1 MTRRKL
7 LKTASGI
14 RVDYSVYNPLPALG
28 GTHLAALLNDANTV
42 TTINSVLVVNYPEAV
57 VLSPVTSNAGSS
69 GDIGGNA
76 TYTNSPTHSPSSQAV
91 VPIASNTTSKNYD
104 NYVFIGASVL
114 GGIMLLG
121 IGGSGLYYLK
131 KKKEY
136 MKRIQKKQLED
147 LIIVIKPTVT
157 PIKRQASVFAIRR
170 NTVIPGNNNDDDSKS
185 QCDSD
190 DDESIHPRVLQKPLP
205 VDEYNLWGDI
215 ESTFEKNN
223 NNPALFVED
232 LCDSP
237 ESTGSPPVV
246 FFETNPLHVQNNNSP
261 APGQK
266 KRMVRGNNRSLLG
279 KVNQRFKPSKVVPD
293 VEVLETV
300 PEDVAENVASV
311 AAKFETLNIGPRK
324 SKLFLDSAVSPSS
337 AQISVKSPRP
347 KSAKL
352 QSPTVQAP
360 VHSILSAMFGSLSS
374 PRSETMSTRTP
385 RHDDDG
391 ASPASVTPRSDSPLP
406 SQQEDGQP
414 DVDGRPLS
422 AKPQPSLSQARPTST
437 LASIFGSSS
446 PRQDS
451 APASESENP
460 LSETERPISA
470 VQRVPSAKLRSPT
483 TPSKSNTFLASL
495 FGSSSPLQDSAP
507 ASENENPLSET
518 ERPISA
524 VQRVPSAKL
533 QSPLKV
539 PPSNTFLASLFGSSS
554 PHQDSAPASENENPL
569 SERELAP
576 TQPSDAALP
585 PRSLLSTMFGSS
597 SPRQDS
603 APASENE
610 NPPLDNLSPADQML
624 TVLQESQL
632 PVEPQS
638 DVPNNTFNAPR
649 HFKVDPPSNTFLA
662 SLFGSSSPRQDSA
675 PASENENPLSET
687 ERPISAVQ
695 RVSSAKLRSP
705 SPARPISTLAS
716 IFGSFSPRQDSAPA
730 SENENPPLDSVSPDQ
745 MLTDSQESQLP
756 VEPQSD
762 LPNNTFN
769 APPRHF
775 KVEALVIP
783 AKVEGLALGRRPSSL
798 LSSRSNQKSTVGQQI
813 DDNEGEDMSFDT
825 AISSTAQQPAP
836 VQPSM
841 QLLSKLFGGDDDDN
855 GDDDHVNDYEP
866 TPTPMSPSAVSPL
879 ITAQKDHVEAV
890 TTLSVTVAS
899 APTTVSSSSSPAIK
913 DRLARFRASI
923 TQPEMPVVH
932 HEGSRGSATSL
943 HELEERLQNYKMT
956 VATLA
961 VPHATT
967 DTMAV
972 DLDQSVVSAAT
983 SSGQQPAPVQSSM
996 QLLSKLFGGGDVN
1009 DDDINDHELTPVSHV
1024 ISAPTVCSSSSP
1036 AIKDRLARFRA
1047 SITQPE
1053 MPVVHHE
1060 GSRGSATS
1068 LHELE
1073 ERLQNYKMTVATLAV
1088 PHATTDTMASH
1099 GDVVVDPDQSV
1110 SAGQQ
1115 IDDNEGEDMSF
1126 DTAISSTAQQPAPVQ
1141 SSMQLLSKL
1150 FGGGD
1155 DDNGDDDHI
1164 NDREPIPTPFSPS
1177 AVSAHMSPQT
1187 PIWLAASNQDALVPG
1202 RTEGLELGPRR
1213 SPLKSPHP
1221 NHRQKVANE
1230 TMTRLPMNDREDSNK
1245 NIDNQD
1251 SRQSPMPYVPT
1262 ILSNRSTP
1270 PSTSKPSTSATQR
1283 TTVSRQRRA
1292 PSATTTEAVSTA
1304 AVPIRPTQRSSIFAT
1319 MATTNN
1325 ETAPTLRARTTRA
1338 GSGGGAAVAAA
1349 PAARESD
1356 NAASDMPK
1364 SRVSKRRPV

>member
-1 MTRRKL
+1 MIKSPSPEYCVFGVFLILFFQLTYKNRQYWSDGSETRLTRRKL
-7 LKTASGI
+7 LKTAAGI
-14 RVDYSVYNPLPALG
+14 GVDYSVYNPLPALG
-28 GTHLAALLNDANTV
+28 GTHLAVLLNDANTV
-42 TTINSVLVVNYPEAV
+42 TTINSVLVVNYPAAV
-57 VLSPVTSNAGSS
+57 VLSPVTSNAGA
-69 GDIGGNA
+69 GGGGNGIGSIRN
-76 TYTNSPTHSPSSQAV
+76 YTNSPAYSPSV
-91 VPIASNTTSKNYD
+91 VVLTASNTTSKNYD

-136 MKRIQKKQLED
+136 MKRIQKKQQED
-147 LIIVIKPTVT
+147 MEIVIKPTVT
-157 PIKRQASVFAIRR
+157 PIKRKTSVFSVRQ
-170 NTVIPGNNNDDDSKS
+170 NTVIPGNDNDDDSKS
-185 QCDSD
+185 QCDG

-223 NNPALFVED
+223 NNPALFEED

-246 FFETNPLHVQNNNSP
+246 FSETNPLHAQNNNSP

-300 PEDVAENVASV
+300 PEVVAENVASV

-324 SKLFLDSAVSPSS
+324 SKLFLDTAIRPSS
-337 AQISVKSPRP
+337 AQIIVKSPRP
-347 KSAKL
+347 KSISPKALESSNTPNASQKLLMQRSSKRFDRATFNEFDTNDSSALSPSASQRNQEPDEAPPRPSTAVQRMPSAKL
-352 QSPTVQAP
+352 QSPTKKAP
-360 VHSILSAMFGSLSS
+360 AHSILSAMFGSLSS

-391 ASPASVTPRSDSPLP
+391 ASPASLTPRSDSPLP
-406 SQQEDGQP
+406 SQQEDGQPDVFIQSQKMKNVRAFLNRKQEVVFASPASVVPRSDSPLPSQQEDGQPDVFIQSQKMKNVRAFLNRKQEVVFASPASVVPRSDSPLLSQQEDGQP

-451 APASESENP
+451 APASENENP

-495 FGSSSPLQDSAP
+495 FGSSSPRQDSAP

-524 VQRVPSAKL
+524 VQRVP
-533 QSPLKV
+533 
-539 PPSNTFLASLFGSSS
+539 
-554 PHQDSAPASENENPL
+554 
-569 SERELAP
+569 
-576 TQPSDAALP
+576 
-585 PRSLLSTMFGSS
+585 
-597 SPRQDS
+597 
-603 APASENE
+603 
-610 NPPLDNLSPADQML
+610 
-624 TVLQESQL
+624 
-632 PVEPQS
+632 
-638 DVPNNTFNAPR
+638 
-649 HFKVDPPSNTFLA
+649 
-662 SLFGSSSPRQDSA
+662 
-675 PASENENPLSET
+675 
-687 ERPISAVQ
+687 
-695 RVSSAKLRSP
+695 SAKLRSP

-836 VQPSM
+836 VQ
-841 QLLSKLFGGDDDDN
+841 
-855 GDDDHVNDYEP
+855 
-866 TPTPMSPSAVSPL
+866 
-879 ITAQKDHVEAV
+879 
-890 TTLSVTVAS
+890 
-899 APTTVSSSSSPAIK
+899 
-913 DRLARFRASI
+913 
-923 TQPEMPVVH
+923 
-932 HEGSRGSATSL
+932 
-943 HELEERLQNYKMT
+943 
-956 VATLA
+956 
-961 VPHATT
+961 
-967 DTMAV
+967 
-972 DLDQSVVSAAT
+972 
-983 SSGQQPAPVQSSM
+983 
-996 QLLSKLFGGGDVN
+996 
-1009 DDDINDHELTPVSHV
+1009 
-1024 ISAPTVCSSSSP
+1024 
-1036 AIKDRLARFRA
+1036 
-1047 SITQPE
+1047 
-1053 MPVVHHE
+1053 
-1060 GSRGSATS
+1060 
-1068 LHELE
+1068 
-1073 ERLQNYKMTVATLAV
+1073 
-1088 PHATTDTMASH
+1088 
-1099 GDVVVDPDQSV
+1099 
-1110 SAGQQ
+1110 
-1115 IDDNEGEDMSF
+1115 
-1126 DTAISSTAQQPAPVQ
+1126 

-1164 NDREPIPTPFSPS
+1164 NDHEPIPTPFSPS
-1177 AVSAHMSPQT
+1177 AMSAPMSPQT

-1202 RTEGLELGPRR
+1202 RMEGLELGPRR
-1213 SPLKSPHP
+1213 SPLNSPHP
-1221 NHRQKVANE
+1221 NHRQKVTNE
-1230 TMTRLPMNDREDSNK
+1230 TMTRLPMNDSEDSNK

-1304 AVPIRPTQRSSIFAT
+1304 AATVALQTHSKRAGGGGGGGGGAAETRRVPAAAASSSAAAVPIRPTQRSSIFAT

-1338 GSGGGAAVAAA
+1338 GGGGGAAVAAA